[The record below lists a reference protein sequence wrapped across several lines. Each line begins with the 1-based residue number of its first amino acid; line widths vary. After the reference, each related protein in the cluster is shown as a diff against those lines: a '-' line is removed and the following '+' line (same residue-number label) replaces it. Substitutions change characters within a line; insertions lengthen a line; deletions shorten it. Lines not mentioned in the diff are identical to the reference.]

1 MVRRMRVTV
10 FKPKNPAQARTWLR
24 SLSKQIN
31 AHLKEYAVHETFAD
45 AQYLRWFVGAA
56 KSYNSKKSLDQLLG
70 LKRGPGRPK
79 AQKPG
84 KHFDLAR
91 KIFLLR
97 STKSPTRRS
106 AKGEFKPMTWKEIGK
121 ACGMSA
127 KKVKK
132 IYEQERL
139 NVTVAFAKKLVARR
153 RVRSGSPTK

>member
-1 MVRRMRVTV
+1 MVCWCRKVIQ
-10 FKPKNPAQARTWLR
+10 FKEKLGPTSGPETW
-24 SLSKQIN
+24 S
-31 AHLKEYAVHETFAD
+31 
-45 AQYLRWFVGAA
+45 GA
-56 KSYNSKKSLDQLLG
+56 
-70 LKRGPGRPK
+70 PK

-91 KIFLLR
+91 KIFRLR

-106 AKGEFKPMTWKEIGK
+106 AKGELKPMMWKEIGK

-153 RVRSGSPTK
+153 RVTSGSPAK